1 MRVCCGYGVARARLC
16 GRKKTEKEKIFNYIK
31 ERAQDLEETYLKE
44 LSVLERQKELL
55 SYGIDISLED
65 MKI

>member
-1 MRVCCGYGVARARLC
+1 MY
-16 GRKKTEKEKIFNYIK
+16 EKEKIFNYIK

-44 LSVLERQKELL
+44 LSVLERRKELL

-65 MKI
+65 MENIEIIEWKKI